1 MTRQF
6 KRVALYCRVSTEGQQ
21 TAQQQDELERWAETN
36 GHKIIQTYIDHGISG
51 AKSREQRPQLDLMLK
66 ACAAGRHDCVA
77 VWAIDR
83 LGRSLRDLVLTL
95 DELQHCEIAFVSLQ
109 QSIDSSSPA
118 GRMMLGIVGSFAEF
132 ERAMIRERTIAGLKR
147 ARKAGKK
154 LGRPR
159 IPYETRQRARE
170 LSAQGMSQS
179 AIARQLMLSRGTVQR
194 VIRDGGHAQAQNASR
209 RKGLMPHV
217 GNSGE

>member
-1 MTRQF
+1 MTRKF
-6 KRVALYCRVSTEGQQ
+6 KRVAVYCRVSTPDQQ
-21 TAQQQDELERWAETN
+21 TEQQQDELERWAEAH
-36 GHKIIQTYIDHGISG
+36 GHRITRAYIDHGISG
-51 AKSREQRPQLDLMLK
+51 AKSRDQRPQLDLMLK
-66 ACAAGRHDCVA
+66 ECKAGRHDCVA
-77 VWAIDR
+77 VWALDR
-83 LGRSLRDLVLTL
+83 VGRSLRDLILTL
-95 DELQHCEIAFVSLQ
+95 DELQHGEIAFVSLQ

-159 IPYETRQRARE
+159 IPYEKRQRARE

-179 AIARQLMLSRGTVQR
+179 AIARELTLSRGTVQR
-194 VIRDGGHAQAQNASR
+194 AIRD
-209 RKGLMPHV
+209 
-217 GNSGE
+217 